1 MVTFENNALELL
13 MTAKEFLDHPLK
25 MFYHSIIIF
34 IFNHGGARADW
45 APWYN
50 IPRRTWVEVGLKR
63 KFQTERHCRC
73 FGPGGSL
80 TNE

>member
-34 IFNHGGARADW
+34 IFNHGGARAD
-45 APWYN
+45 
-50 IPRRTWVEVGLKR
+50 
-63 KFQTERHCRC
+63 
-73 FGPGGSL
+73 
-80 TNE
+80 